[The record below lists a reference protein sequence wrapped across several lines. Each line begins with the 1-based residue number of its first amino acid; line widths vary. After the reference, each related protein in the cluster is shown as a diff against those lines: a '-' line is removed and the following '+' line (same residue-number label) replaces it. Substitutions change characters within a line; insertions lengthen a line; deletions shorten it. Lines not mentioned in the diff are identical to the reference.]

1 MFCDKCGAM
10 LKENM
15 EFCDKCG
22 AKLELEVHTDSV
34 VNESL
39 PVSDADEWTSENELL
54 KEEIAESPKTE
65 FSVNTLPDMK
75 NNIMDKIKTFIPG
88 RMFLKDD
95 KTFWFVGVGSLAIIA
110 VLYLINFFTFL
121 DDISYPI
128 GMGTEAL
135 GADIGASPVWMLIFW
150 LLTLAPVGVSAMAI
164 ITRKYPLWMICT
176 GVFYALLSVVTFGIW
191 ISFVPNTLL
200 MALTHYDGMNKF
212 AWYVLVD
219 CLSEMWYLKLLF
231 FALGFFALY
240 MDKQKSVAM

>member
-22 AKLELEVHTDSV
+22 AKLEFEAQPDSA
-34 VNESL
+34 VNENLS
-39 PVSDADEWTSENELL
+39 VTDADEWTSEAEQTEAEPPE
-54 KEEIAESPKTE
+54 KSKAAFSSDDIAEVKPG
-65 FSVNTLPDMK
+65 V
-75 NNIMDKIKTFIPG
+75 MDRIKEIIPG
-88 RMFLKDD
+88 RMLSKED
-95 KTFWFVGVGSLAIIA
+95 KTFRFVGMGSMAIIA
-110 VLYLINFFTFL
+110 ILYIINFFLFL

-135 GADIGASPVWMLIFW
+135 GADIGASPVWMLIYWFFT
-150 LLTLAPVGVSAMAI
+150 LTPAVVCVLAIRAK
-164 ITRKYPLWMICT
+164 KYPLWMICT
-176 GVFYALLSVVTFGIW
+176 GAFYVLLTVLTFGIW

-231 FALGFFALY
+231 FALGFFSLY
-240 MDKQKSVAM
+240 MDRQKLS